1 MERGG
6 ACAFLVGM
14 YLDGEE
20 RVHRIVCRDCLYVY
34 TETHMNSIH
43 RTFYRPSFI
52 TLFATGCVLTAL
64 YFTATIPVHAACT
77 AESMVGAQYGASGAQ
92 VRALQQCLIDVGY
105 SIPAGPTG
113 YYGAQ
118 TRSAVQ
124 AFYAG
129 TVSMPGWHGN
139 SVGPVGRSAL
149 VRKAQGTGVA
159 QSGRGYRTVRDATD
173 LAKYVSAERS
183 AGLGMRGSD
192 AVLMAPVMEDAGSM
206 NAESGAIKTS
216 SADERAVRM
225 SGTNVQV
232 AGIDEP
238 DIVKTDGSSIYIS
251 NIARHYSE
259 GMPAVARDVS
269 TPSIMPS
276 YRDESGTQIVDALP
290 PEDLAI
296 MSESIKETGDM
307 LLVKNKKILV
317 VLSYP
322 DIVAYNVAD
331 PKKPLKVWDYSLKD
345 NTSVV
350 TARLLDD
357 TVYLVTS
364 TYLQNT
370 GPCPIAPMKRRGVDM
385 VIPCNTIMVPERIEP
400 VDNLYTVLAIDPL
413 SGTTVRQTSFAAEA
427 GNTTVSMFEDNLYV
441 ASHEYGTE
449 SRIMADIILEVMLPY
464 VSESAKARA
473 RAIQG
478 YDISDVGKLQEI
490 SKIVETELAQKTS
503 DERLRIETEMGNKA
517 QELLKARIRDMYRT
531 RLMRISVDTLSVAA
545 TGDVPGYLL
554 NQFALD
560 EYEGNLRVAVTVD
573 GGLGSAESVNDVY
586 VLNNALSVVGSV
598 KDLGKTERIYSVRF
612 MGDVG
617 YVVTFRQTDPFYVL
631 DLSVPTAPKVA
642 GELKI
647 PGYSAYLEYLGDDRV
662 LGVGREGGGVKLSIF
677 DVSDPAKPTEKSKYV
692 IKDSWSEVEGNHH
705 AFLRDADN
713 KVFFIPGSEGGYI
726 FSYANGT
733 LSLKHTVSG
742 YGVRR
747 ALYLD
752 DNFYVL
758 SDSALKVYNMNTW
771 KELKSLS
778 L

>member
-1 MERGG
+1 
-6 ACAFLVGM
+6 
-14 YLDGEE
+14 
-20 RVHRIVCRDCLYVY
+20 
-34 TETHMNSIH
+34 MNSIH
-43 RTFYRPSFI
+43 RTVFRPSFRV
-52 TLFATGCVLTAL
+52 LLGVGCVLSAL

-124 AFYAG
+124 AFYASS
-129 TVSMPGWHGN
+129 VSMPGWHGN

-173 LAKYVSAERS
+173 LAAYVSAQRS
-183 AGLGMRGSD
+183 AGYGIRGGD
-192 AVLMAPVMEDAGSM
+192 MAFTAAPAMEAQS
-206 NAESGAIKTS
+206 ASTESRTLKTS
-216 SADERAVRM
+216 SADERADRM

-251 NIARHYSE
+251 NAASTYRYFND
-259 GMPAVARDVS
+259 MPAPADDRAVS
-269 TPSIMPS
+269 SPSVMPP
-276 YRDESGTQIVDALP
+276 YHGESGTQIVDALP

-307 LLVKNKKILV
+307 LLVQNKKILV

-322 DIVAYNVAD
+322 DIVGYNVAD
-331 PKKPLKVWDYSLKD
+331 PKKPLKVWDYSLKE

-350 TARLLDD
+350 TARLLND

-370 GPCPIAPMKRRGVDM
+370 GPCPVAPMKRHGVDM

-400 VDNLYTVLAIDPL
+400 VDNLYAVLAIDPS
-413 SGTTVRQTSFAAEA
+413 SGVTLRQTSFAADA
-427 GNTTVSMFEDNLYV
+427 GNTTVSMFENNIYV
-441 ASHEYGTE
+441 ASREQGTE
-449 SRIMADIILEVMLPY
+449 SRIMADILLTAMLPH

-473 RAIQG
+473 QAIQG
-478 YDISDVGKLQEI
+478 YDISDAGKLQEI
-490 SKIVETELAQKTS
+490 SNVFEAELVRKSA
-503 DERLRIETEMGNKA
+503 DERLRIETEVGNKT

-545 TGDVPGYLL
+545 TGDVPGHLL

-573 GGLGSAESVNDVY
+573 GGWGSAESVNDVY
-586 VLNNALSVVGSV
+586 VLNSALSVVGSV

-617 YVVTFRQTDPFYVL
+617 YVVTFRQIDPFYVL

-662 LGVGREGGGVKLSIF
+662 LGVGREEGGVKLSIF